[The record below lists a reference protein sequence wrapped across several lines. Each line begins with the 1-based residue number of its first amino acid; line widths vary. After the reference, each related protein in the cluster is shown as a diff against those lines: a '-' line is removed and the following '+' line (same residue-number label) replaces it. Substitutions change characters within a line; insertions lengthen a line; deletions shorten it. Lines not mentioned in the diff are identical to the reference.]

1 MSFNSIRRTK
11 TFRHRFLHLLYSTI
25 TPLLLVILLVSA
37 CGKKAP
43 VAESAV
49 ELKPPPTLK
58 LEPAQQTRIERWH
71 ELMKEKQHAPVLEKL
86 ISVNVFFNQLV
97 FVDDSIHWGMEDYWS
112 TPVEF
117 LLSNGGD
124 CEDFATAKY
133 FTLLNMQVPEEKMRL
148 IYVKSLT
155 LKKPHM
161 VLGYYFV
168 PTADPLVLDS
178 FIDDILPASRRKD
191 LIPIYSFNGEG
202 LWLAKKTSNDRVG
215 GADRLSLWQE
225 LQKKYQS
232 EAIAGELSEKIK

>member
-1 MSFNSIRRTK
+1 MSIYPSRRAEIFRPHSI
-11 TFRHRFLHLLYSTI
+11 HFLISTI
-25 TPLLLVILLVSA
+25 VPLFLVLLLLGG

-49 ELKPPPTLK
+49 ELKPPPTVK
-58 LEPAQQTRIERWH
+58 LEPAQQIRIDRWH
-71 ELMKEKQHAPVLEKL
+71 KLMKDKQHAPALEKL

-117 LLSNGGD
+117 LISNGGD

-148 IYVKSLT
+148 IYVKSMT

-178 FIDDILPASRRKD
+178 IIDDILPASRRKD
-191 LIPIYSFNGEG
+191 LIPIYSFNGKG

-225 LQKKYQS
+225 LQKRYQS

>member
-1 MSFNSIRRTK
+1 MSFNCSRRTK
-11 TFRHRFLHLLYSTI
+11 TIRPHSTCFLCSTI
-25 TPLLLVILLVSA
+25 VFLFLVLFLVSA

-43 VAESAV
+43 IAEPAI
-49 ELKPPPTLK
+49 ELQPLPTVK
-58 LEPAQQTRIERWH
+58 LVPAQQIRIDKWH
-71 ELMKEKQHAPVLEKL
+71 ELMREKQHAPVLDKL
-86 ISVNVFFNQLV
+86 IAVNMFFNQLV
-97 FVDDSIHWGMEDYWS
+97 FVDDSIHWGREDYWS

-168 PTADPLVLDS
+168 PTGDPLVLDS
-178 FIDDILPASRRKD
+178 IIDDILPASRRKD
-191 LIPIYSFNGEG
+191 LLPVYSFNGEE
-202 LWLAKKTSNDRVG
+202 LWLVRKTSNDRVG
-215 GADRLSLWQE
+215 GADQLSLWQE
-225 LQKKYQS
+225 LQKRYQS
-232 EAIAGELSEKIK
+232 EAIAGELTEKVK